1 MQRRSFIRKAA
12 VGSTAGAVLAAPAIV
27 HAQPTV
33 RWRIASSFPKS
44 LDALFG
50 SCELFAKRVSEL
62 TNGKFTISAHPAGEI
77 VPAFQVLDAAQQG
90 TVEIGHSAPYYY
102 FGKDPTWA
110 FGSAVPFGL
119 NTRQFSSWWFSGG
132 GEQLYNEFAA
142 KFGVT
147 LMLAG
152 NTTAQMGG
160 WVRKEIKTVEDFK
173 GLKYRIAGLAGEV
186 LGKLGVI
193 AQQIPGGD
201 LYPALE
207 KGTIDG
213 AEWVGPYDDEKLG
226 LQKVAKFYYYPG
238 WWEGCAGIHNFVN
251 TKALE
256 ALPPE
261 YKVALRTA
269 SIESL
274 TWVTA
279 KYDALN
285 PLALKRLVAGG
296 AQLRA
301 FPRPIL
307 DACYKATQEVYADLN
322 GKNADFKKVYD
333 SYFGFQPDQVLW
345 ARVAE
350 GGFDSYLASRSANK

>member
-1 MQRRSFIRKAA
+1 MERRSFIRKAA
-12 VGSTAGAVLAAPAIV
+12 AGSAVGSLVAAPAIV
-27 HAQPTV
+27 RAQAAV
-33 RWRIASSFPKS
+33 RWRLASSFPKS

-50 SCELFAKRVSEL
+50 TAEFFVKRVSDL
-62 TNGKFTISAHPAGEI
+62 TGGKFQIVAHPAGEI
-77 VPAFQVLDAAQQG
+77 VPAFQVLDAVQAG
-90 TVEIGHSAPYYY
+90 NIEIGQSAPYYF

-119 NTRQFSSWWFSGG
+119 NTRQFNAWWFQGG
-132 GEQLYNEFAA
+132 GEKVMNDFTG
-142 KFGVT
+142 KIGVT

-160 WVRKEIKTVEDFK
+160 WVRKEIKTVDDLK
-173 GLKYRIAGLAGEV
+173 GLKYRIAGLAGV
-186 LGKLGVI
+186 VMGKMGVI

-238 WWEGCAGIHNFVN
+238 WWEGSAAIHNFVN
-251 TKALE
+251 TKAME

-261 YKVALRTA
+261 FKAALVSA
-269 SIESL
+269 STEAL
-274 TWVTA
+274 TYMIS
-279 KYDALN
+279 KYDAVN
-285 PLALKRLVAGG
+285 PAALKRLVAGG
-296 AQLRA
+296 AQLRS
-301 FPRPIL
+301 FPRPVME
-307 DACYKATQEVYADLN
+307 ASYKASQEVYAELN
-322 GKNADFKKVYD
+322 AKNPEFKKVYD

-345 ARVAE
+345 SRVAE
-350 GGFDSYLASRSANK
+350 GTFDGFMQTRGNK